1 MADIPLETTTFEAL
15 GFDCNLL
22 GLSLEGNLEPIG
34 NGFNSRAF
42 LAPDLGLVIKL
53 CAGKDTNGAR
63 TLHSA
68 MTAEHNLAEEFYAE
82 HLPRTGFVV
91 LRNEIT
97 GLDHVVAVQE
107 YKKGLPVAEFVAQA
121 DADTSVLESLLIKGL
136 LAYSAT
142 RKISDMACIEH
153 GFFNPMKSPNTIIDD
168 SGFAW
173 LVDTTFGKIQR
184 SRQLGRIWNTAIA
197 NGVSRAVNN
206 LR

>member
-53 CAGKDTNGAR
+53 CDGKDTESAR
-63 TLHSA
+63 ALHNA
-68 MTAEHNLAEEFYAE
+68 MRDEHDLAEEFYAE
-82 HLPRTGFVV
+82 HIPRTGFVMV
-91 LRNEIT
+91 RNEIT
-97 GLDHVVAVQE
+97 GLDHVVAVQD
-107 YKKGLPVAEFVAQA
+107 YKKGMPVAEFLEHA
-121 DADTSVLESLLIKGL
+121 DADTSALESLLIKGL

-168 SGFAW
+168 GGFAW

-184 SRQLGRIWNTAIA
+184 SRQLGLIWNTAIA
-197 NGVSRAVNN
+197 NGVSRAVKKI
-206 LR
+206 R